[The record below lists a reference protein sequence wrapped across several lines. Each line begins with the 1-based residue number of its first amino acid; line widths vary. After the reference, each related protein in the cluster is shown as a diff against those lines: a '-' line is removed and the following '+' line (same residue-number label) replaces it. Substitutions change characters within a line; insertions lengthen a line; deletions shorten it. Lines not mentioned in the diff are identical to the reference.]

1 MAGVSGA
8 VLFGFTPLSAKV
20 FNARYGG
27 DRSAYSQE
35 VLITPY
41 VSVDG
46 RFGISYRPRD
56 WSSLVLSESDLLLG
70 YADSWRAGRF
80 LVDASR
86 HPSIHPAEPGGVSTV
101 ELVAQTVKAGA
112 DWKDIGGDSVSRL
125 CDDLATN
132 DHMISHSMTRII
144 GNMVPVAA
152 WCRMWDD
159 LSGYDP
165 SRLEDFAKEYFEECD
180 KHGIE
185 VDAEMIRRINES
197 DAQSFGLGD
206 EGVGSVHFVTLQG
219 VPKDQLDRHRE
230 MVARMDH
237 RLGLTSE

>member
-56 WSSLVLSESDLLLG
+56 WGSLVLSESDLLLG

-80 LVDASR
+80 LFDAGR
-86 HPSIHPAEPGGVSTV
+86 HPSIHTKEPGRISTV
-101 ELVAQTVKAGA
+101 ELITQVVKVGA
-112 DWKDIGGDSVSRL
+112 DWESLGEEPVGLL
-125 CDDLATN
+125 CIDLGVGVQT
-132 DHMISHSMTRII
+132 ISHFMARIA
-144 GNMVPVAA
+144 GNAVPTDV

-159 LSGYDP
+159 LAERDP
-165 SRLEDFAKEYFEECD
+165 SRLEDLANEYLEECD
-180 KHGIE
+180 KYGIE

-197 DAQSFGLGD
+197 DAQSFGLSD